1 MKTIRLSI
9 LTSAIILAVST
20 LAYSQEYSVSPYS
33 IFGIGD
39 VYMTDGGRI
48 AAMGGAGMALRGG
61 RILNTTNPAA
71 ISALDST
78 TFIFDAS
85 ASGKGST
92 FRSGGITQSNFNANF
107 TKLAMGWRLTPQ
119 WVIGA
124 FVQPYSTVSYKI
136 KDSEMLGS
144 GATVNT
150 TYVGKGGITRFSI
163 TNAFNITKSFSAGFN
178 TTFLFGGTE
187 TTTTQTYSI
196 NENSRTSKV
205 TFDFGLQYHKPV
217 GAYELGFA
225 LTGSY
230 RNVLNFN
237 NSREIYNDDY
247 ALVKEEL
254 KYTTQILLPE
264 SYGAGISFSK
274 GPRLML
280 DLDYKF
286 QRWSLAEDPVFRMKF
301 KDTHRVMGG
310 AAFIPNEQHATSYF
324 GIIQYQAGFSVG
336 NSYLNLNSHNPIEY
350 EFFLGGAFP
359 LRGGSLLNAS
369 ISYGKK
375 GTTDYGLIREDYVRA
390 TFTFSIL
397 EHWFLKRLYD

>member
-9 LTSAIILAVST
+9 LLSAIILAASST
-20 LAYSQEYSVSPYS
+20 VYSQEYSVSPYS

-61 RILNTTNPAA
+61 RVLNTTNPAA

-78 TFIFDAS
+78 TFLFDAS

-107 TKLAMGWRLTPQ
+107 TKLAMGWRLTPK

-136 KDSEMLGS
+136 KDSELLGS
-144 GATVNT
+144 GAAVNT
-150 TYVGKGGITRFSI
+150 TYIGKGGINRFSI
-163 TNAFNITKSFSAGFN
+163 TNSFNITKTLSAGFN
-178 TTFLFGGTE
+178 STFFFGGTE
-187 TTTTQTYSI
+187 KTTTQTYTI
-196 NENSRTSKV
+196 KENSRTSRIS
-205 TFDFGLQYHKPV
+205 FDFGLQYHKPV

-230 RNVLNFN
+230 RNVLTFN
-237 NSREIYNDDY
+237 NSRQIYDDNY
-247 ALVKEEL
+247 NLVREDS
-254 KYTTQILLPE
+254 KYTTQIILPE
-264 SYGAGISFSK
+264 SYGGGISFSK
-274 GPRLML
+274 GSRLML

-286 QRWSLAEDPVFRMKF
+286 QRWSLAEDPIFRMKF

-336 NSYLNLNSHNPIEY
+336 NSYLNLNNHNAMEY

-369 ISYGKK
+369 ISYGKR
-375 GTTDYGLIREDYVRA
+375 GTTDYGLIREDYIRA

-397 EHWFLKRLYD
+397 ERWFLKRLYD